1 MISLF
6 DLTYFSIAICY
17 LIITL
22 FLQLLF
28 ARKNMLVAGAILT
41 HVLLFLCS
49 DLVCCLVFFY
59 THKANDAASP
69 CLRLVLEDQA

>member
-1 MISLF
+1 MRQINNYIKLDAYRDDTF
-6 DLTYFSIAICY
+6 AKFE
-17 LIITL
+17 
-22 FLQLLF
+22 LLF